1 MNRKQRVCSGLAYG
15 LLVLTVWLVGAAAAG
30 NVIEVEPGEDYRPL
44 LDELEPGGE
53 LVFLPGEHEGHTVLT
68 ISGTEDAPITIRGVL
83 DEDGT
88 PPELRVMEPGHNLW
102 RIRGSHLVIRD
113 LGFHAPHAY
122 AIRVDEANDITIE
135 NCVFRDCGSG
145 DLSANTGDV
154 HGLRIRECTSIG
166 ARRTPY
172 YIGNHQGELDITG
185 FEFERNVID
194 GSQIEPAPNTVGY
207 AIQLKLNVRAGI
219 IRENYITGALGP
231 GIMVYGVENGEPGDG
246 GRIERNIVVGSRR
259 NPGIIMGAGPA
270 MAVNN
275 LVLGCDSG
283 GVSVFNYNQ
292 WDMLDHIRVVGNIAA
307 VNRPYDYSFARPLT
321 NVQAMGNVA
330 WTLPDADAFRNLPEG
345 DDVRNNN
352 SGEASGALEDAVER
366 LQGHV
371 PDHETLGPI
380 WESLG
385 RPPETQNE
393 LAALIERLLEDE

>member
-1 MNRKQRVCSGLAYG
+1 MNTKPYRCSGLACG
-15 LLVLTVWLVGAAAAG
+15 LLALMVLCVGGGAAG

-68 ISGTEDAPITIRGVL
+68 LSGTEDAPITIRGVL
-83 DEDGT
+83 DEDGN
-88 PPELRVMEPGHNLW
+88 PPELRVMERGHNLW
-102 RIRGSHLVIRD
+102 RIRGDHLVIRD

-145 DLSANTGDV
+145 DLSANSGDV
-154 HGLRIRECTSIG
+154 HGLRIRGCTSIG

-172 YIGNHQGELDITG
+172 YIGQHQGELDITG

-207 AIQLKLNVRAGI
+207 AIQLKLNVRAGV

-231 GIMVYGVENGEPGDG
+231 GIMVYGVEEGEPEDG
-246 GRIERNIVVGSRR
+246 SRIERNIVIGSQR

-270 MAVNN
+270 TAINN
-275 LVLGCDSG
+275 LVLGCESG

-292 WDMLDHIRVVGNIAA
+292 WDMLDHIRVEGNIAA
-307 VNRPYDYSFARPLT
+307 VNRPYD
-321 NVQAMGNVA
+321 
-330 WTLPDADAFRNLPEG
+330 
-345 DDVRNNN
+345 
-352 SGEASGALEDAVER
+352 
-366 LQGHV
+366 
-371 PDHETLGPI
+371 
-380 WESLG
+380 
-385 RPPETQNE
+385 
-393 LAALIERLLEDE
+393 

>member
-1 MNRKQRVCSGLAYG
+1 MYMKRRMSARWAGGLMA
-15 LLVLTVWLVGAAAAG
+15 LTVWLVGAVAAG

-44 LDELEPGGE
+44 LEDLEPGGE

-68 ISGTEDAPITIRGVL
+68 ISGTEEAPITIRGVR
-83 DEDGT
+83 DDDGN
-88 PPELRVMEPGHNLW
+88 PPELRVTERGHNLW
-102 RIRGSHLVIRD
+102 RIRGNHLVVRD
-113 LGFHAPHAY
+113 LEFHAPHAY
-122 AIRVDEANDITIE
+122 AIRVDEANDITVE
-135 NCVFRDCGSG
+135 NCIFRDCGHG

-172 YIGNHQGELDITG
+172 YIGDHQGELDITG

-194 GSQIEPAPNTVGY
+194 GSQIEPAANTVGY
-207 AIQLKLNVRAGI
+207 AIELKLNVRAGV

-259 NPGIIMGAGPA
+259 NPGIIIGAGPA

-275 LVLGCDSG
+275 LVLGCESG

-307 VNRPYDYSFARPLT
+307 LNRPYDYSFARPLT
-321 NVQAMGNVA
+321 NFQAMGNVA
-330 WTLPDADAFRNLPEG
+330 WTLPDADAFRNLPET
-345 DDVRNNN
+345 DDVRNND
-352 SGEASGALEDAVER
+352 SHEVSSVLEDAVER
-366 LQGHV
+366 LEGHV
-371 PDHETLGPI
+371 PSHETLEPI

-385 RPPETQNE
+385 RLPDTENE
-393 LAALIERLLEDE
+393 LAALIERVLADE